1 MAGLGTGAG
10 GWELTA
16 PLLGAHC
23 EGRAVFSTGRVRMEG
38 GESPKSERVKEKQA
52 AAGQGMGSAPKGAPT
67 LPDLEDARLAFD
79 LALTL

>member
-1 MAGLGTGAG
+1 M
-10 GWELTA
+10 
-16 PLLGAHC
+16 
-23 EGRAVFSTGRVRMEG
+23 STGRVRMEG